1 MGFSVQMAPSVRVRV
16 LSSGVRTSVGSG
28 AIRVHIGGGAPAFS
42 SGAGPVTYSTS
53 PRILNDVST
62 EQLKQVGAANTLT
75 LLALDNEPELRGLLD
90 VIDFDELG
98 A

>member
-1 MGFSVQMAPSVRVRV
+1 MGFSVRMAPSVRVRV
-16 LSSGVRTSVGSG
+16 SSSGVRTSVGSR
-28 AIRVHIGGGAPAFS
+28 AARVHIGGGAPAFS

-53 PRILNDVST
+53 ARILNDVST
-62 EQLKQVGAANTLT
+62 ELQLKQVGAANTLT
-75 LLALDNEPELRGLLD
+75 LLALDGLLD